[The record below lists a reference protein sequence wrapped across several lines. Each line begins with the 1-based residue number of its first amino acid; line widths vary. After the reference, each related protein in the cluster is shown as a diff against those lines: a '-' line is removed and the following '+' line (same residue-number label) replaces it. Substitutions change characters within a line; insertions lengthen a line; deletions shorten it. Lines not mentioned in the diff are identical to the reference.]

1 MKTFLSPKDNWQ
13 WLSHPFKK
21 LEYGKWE
28 LMIPAREDGSCLIQH
43 LSEIK
48 VIIRTKDGKL
58 VDRLSPWAKYV
69 VQPPKEA
76 NQGVN
81 FKQRVWHPPAHEV
94 SKSIIPLKLMDLIN
108 YFLIF
113 TEIHVPPS
121 KTEQTQVPAH
131 L

>member
-1 MKTFLSPKDNWQ
+1 
-13 WLSHPFKK
+13 
-21 LEYGKWE
+21 
-28 LMIPAREDGSCLIQH
+28 MIPAREDGSCLIQH